1 MKASKALMS
10 ISSYPIPAPVIE
22 NIAGAAGLE
31 PDTEVEVNLEV
42 RQSDPFRRATAG
54 VYQYLSEAPNV
65 SQGGISYTFS
75 EDERTRFA
83 QRASNIL
90 ASLGES
96 QEAEIEVGYMGE
108 DF

>member
-31 PDTEVEVNLEV
+31 PDTEVDLEV

-65 SQGGISYTFS
+65 SQGGISYIFS

>member
-22 NIAGAAGLE
+22 NIAGSAGLE
-31 PDTEVEVNLEV
+31 PDIDVDLEV

-65 SQGGISYTFS
+65 SQAGISYTFS

-90 ASLGES
+90 ASLGDS

>member
-10 ISSYPIPAPVIE
+10 ITNYPIPAPVIE
-22 NIAGAAGLE
+22 NIMDAAGLGS
-31 PDTEVEVNLEV
+31 DTETSAEV
-42 RQSDPFRRATAG
+42 RQSEPFRRATAG
-54 VYQYLSEAPNV
+54 VYQYLAEAPNV
-65 SQGGISYTFS
+65 SQAGISYSFS

-90 ASLGES
+90 AELGND
-96 QEAEIEVGYMGE
+96 QETEVEVGYFGE

>member
-10 ISSYPIPAPVIE
+10 ITNYPIPAPVIE
-22 NIAGAAGLE
+22 NIMDAAGLGS
-31 PDTEVEVNLEV
+31 DTETSAEV
-42 RQSDPFRRATAG
+42 RQSEPFRRATAG
-54 VYQYLSEAPNV
+54 VYQYLAEAPNV
-65 SQGGISYTFS
+65 SQAGISYSFS

-90 ASLGES
+90 AELGS
-96 QEAEIEVGYMGE
+96 DQETEVEVGYFGE

>member
-1 MKASKALMS
+1 MKASKALIS

-22 NIAGAAGLE
+22 NIACAAGLD
-31 PDTEVEVNLEV
+31 PGTELDPEV

-54 VYQYLSEAPNV
+54 VYQYLAEAPNV
-65 SQGGISYTFS
+65 SQAGITYSFS
-75 EDERTRFA
+75 EDERQRFA

-90 ASLGES
+90 AELGDD
-96 QEAEIEVGYMGE
+96 QDAEVEVGYFGE

>member
-31 PDTEVEVNLEV
+31 PDTDVDLEV

-65 SQGGISYTFS
+65 SQGGISYSFS

-83 QRASNIL
+83 QRAGNIL
-90 ASLGES
+90 AELGD
-96 QEAEIEVGYMGE
+96 QNAEVEVGYFGE

>member
-31 PDTEVEVNLEV
+31 PDTEVDLEV

-75 EDERTRFA
+75 EEERTRFA

>member
-31 PDTEVEVNLEV
+31 PDTEVDLEV

-83 QRASNIL
+83 QRAGNIL
-90 ASLGES
+90 AELGDD
-96 QEAEIEVGYMGE
+96 QNAEVEVGYFGE